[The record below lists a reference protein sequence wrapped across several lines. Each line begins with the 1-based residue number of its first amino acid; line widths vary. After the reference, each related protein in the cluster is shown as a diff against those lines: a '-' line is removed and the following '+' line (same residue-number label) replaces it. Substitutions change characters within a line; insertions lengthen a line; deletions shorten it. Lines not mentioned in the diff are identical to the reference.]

1 MSLSGIYD
9 VISINELI
17 VQFALKTI
25 VNMKNVMSAKQKQ
38 NINMF
43 LNSDVGNAL
52 NESISQDNLT
62 SFYLR
67 MLHDDVNVI

>member
-25 VNMKNVMSAKQKQ
+25 VNMKNVVSAKQKQ